1 MIYSLKF
8 NSYKIKR
15 SFMKNKIIWIIKLP
29 NSNNKI
35 KIKLINYKLE
45 FKSLKNNE
53 FKINWIMK
61 IN

>member
-8 NSYKIKR
+8 YSYKIKW

-35 KIKLINYKLE
+35 KMKLINYKLE
-45 FKSLKNNE
+45 FKSLKNNK